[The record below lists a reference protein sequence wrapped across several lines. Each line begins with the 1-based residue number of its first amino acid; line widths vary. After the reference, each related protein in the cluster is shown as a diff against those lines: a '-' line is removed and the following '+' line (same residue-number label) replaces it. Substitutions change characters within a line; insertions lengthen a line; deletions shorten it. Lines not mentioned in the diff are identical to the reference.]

1 MGSIEE
7 VNRRFNEQ
15 VRKVEQGSSVGI
27 ISLGNPS
34 EILLVSQIDNTE
46 LFIRESVLRQH
57 MRKHGLTST
66 DLQNL
71 PRAIQTPLMVYEW
84 GEKAKSQ
91 VVVTGIEH
99 GTQRITVA
107 IKLERGGQH
116 VEVNEVASVHGK
128 DIERLLTDM
137 NTTKTSFEKDNLKY
151 IDKKRV
157 VAWLNLTPP
166 MGADVRTK
174 QQLYATKIVQKFQN
188 PPLKNQ
194 NVEESIEEV
203 NRRFNEQLERQR
215 NGILPPGYVYQLGRL
230 GALLRSAGFPD
241 LPIEMAA
248 IRLLQKSNQEN
259 HPFRLSE
266 VRNMV
271 SHLNNPVA
279 VFRYEIES
287 KNVIVD
293 IRHEDKH
300 FLIGVHFNRD
310 RRGIKISD
318 IRGLFP
324 KDDAKWLNWIQQGKA
339 DYLNKEKIQTLI
351 DKRRTNFAEVT
362 YLNLDSIAK
371 IVKEFQNPILLEEQ
385 QTQKFRPVK
394 KRKRGLGM

>member
-1 MGSIEE
+1 M
-7 VNRRFNEQ
+7 
-15 VRKVEQGSSVGI
+15 
-27 ISLGNPS
+27 
-34 EILLVSQIDNTE
+34 D
-46 LFIRESVLRQH
+46 
-57 MRKHGLTST
+57 
-66 DLQNL
+66 
-71 PRAIQTPLMVYEW
+71 
-84 GEKAKSQ
+84 
-91 VVVTGIEH
+91 
-99 GTQRITVA
+99 
-107 IKLERGGQH
+107 
-116 VEVNEVASVHGK
+116 
-128 DIERLLTDM
+128 
-137 NTTKTSFEKDNLKY
+137 
-151 IDKKRV
+151 
-157 VAWLNLTPP
+157 
-166 MGADVRTK
+166 
-174 QQLYATKIVQKFQN
+174 
-188 PPLKNQ
+188 
-194 NVEESIEEV
+194 SIEEV

-215 NGILPPGYVYQLGRL
+215 NGILPPGYVYQLGRP

-259 HPFRLSE
+259 HPFTLSE

-300 FLIGVHFNRD
+300 FLVGVHFNQD
-310 RRGIKISD
+310 RRGIRISD

-324 KDDAKWLNWIQQGKA
+324 KDDAKWLNWIQQGKS

-371 IVKEFQNPILLEEQ
+371 IVKEFQNPILPEEQ

-394 KRKRGLGM
+394 KRKRGLGL